1 MFSYA
6 LGRYIEKYDCI
17 FYTNPYDVPLI
28 NDGERSMSESFR
40 SQIIKLYE
48 ELILGKY
55 PNIYVL
61 EGSVE
66 SRYNKMIEDIL
77 KDLRELRNEM
87 VQANW
92 PAQRLSNI
100 ILKYEMKL
108 QDEKSKF
115 TNDEIVEATN
125 KILND

>member
-1 MFSYA
+1 
-6 LGRYIEKYDCI
+6 
-17 FYTNPYDVPLI
+17 
-28 NDGERSMSESFR
+28 
-40 SQIIKLYE
+40 
-48 ELILGKY
+48 
-55 PNIYVL
+55 
-61 EGSVE
+61 
-66 SRYNKMIEDIL
+66 MIEDIL
-77 KDLRELRNEM
+77 KDLRELRDEM

-115 TNDEIVEATN
+115 TTEEIVEATN

>member
-1 MFSYA
+1 M
-6 LGRYIEKYDCI
+6 I
-17 FYTNPYDVPLI
+17 
-28 NDGERSMSESFR
+28 
-40 SQIIKLYE
+40 E
-48 ELILGKY
+48 EL
-55 PNIYVL
+55 
-61 EGSVE
+61 
-66 SRYNKMIEDIL
+66 L

-92 PAQRLSNI
+92 PAQRLSNV

-115 TNDEIVEATN
+115 TNEEIIEATN

>member
-1 MFSYA
+1 M
-6 LGRYIEKYDCI
+6 
-17 FYTNPYDVPLI
+17 V
-28 NDGERSMSESFR
+28 
-40 SQIIKLYE
+40 
-48 ELILGKY
+48 
-55 PNIYVL
+55 
-61 EGSVE
+61 
-66 SRYNKMIEDIL
+66 EDIL
-77 KDLRELRNEM
+77 KDLRELRDEM

>member
-1 MFSYA
+1 M
-6 LGRYIEKYDCI
+6 IEK
-17 FYTNPYDVPLI
+17 L
-28 NDGERSMSESFR
+28 
-40 SQIIKLYE
+40 L
-48 ELILGKY
+48 
-55 PNIYVL
+55 
-61 EGSVE
+61 
-66 SRYNKMIEDIL
+66 EDI
-77 KDLRELRNEM
+77 KELRNEM

-115 TNDEIVEATN
+115 TNEEIVEATN

>member
-1 MFSYA
+1 M
-6 LGRYIEKYDCI
+6 I
-17 FYTNPYDVPLI
+17 
-28 NDGERSMSESFR
+28 
-40 SQIIKLYE
+40 E
-48 ELILGKY
+48 EL
-55 PNIYVL
+55 
-61 EGSVE
+61 
-66 SRYNKMIEDIL
+66 L

-92 PAQRLSNI
+92 PAQRLSNV

>member
-1 MFSYA
+1 MV
-6 LGRYIEKYDCI
+6 D
-17 FYTNPYDVPLI
+17 
-28 NDGERSMSESFR
+28 
-40 SQIIKLYE
+40 
-48 ELILGKY
+48 
-55 PNIYVL
+55 
-61 EGSVE
+61 
-66 SRYNKMIEDIL
+66 DIL
-77 KDLRELRNEM
+77 KDIKELRDEM

-115 TNDEIVEATN
+115 TNEEIVEATN